1 MKVIIQRSL
10 SSSVSVS
17 NKVIGKIDKGY
28 VILVGFTLGDD
39 KQIVDQMIN
48 KIINLR
54 VFSDENDKLNLSIK
68 DIEGSVLSISQ
79 FTLYS
84 KLNGRRPSF
93 TKALNYNDAKEL
105 YEYFDGNLTLEE
117 AISLIKKR
125 SRNYAKRQY
134 TWFNNQMNVK
144 WFDIDNNDFNN
155 TVNEVINYVK
165 NELKP

>member
-39 KQIVDQMIN
+39 KQIVDEMIN

-54 VFSDENDKLNLSIK
+54 IFSDENDKLNLSIK

-93 TKALNYNDAKEL
+93 TKALNYNEAKEL
-105 YEYFDGNLTLEE
+105 
-117 AISLIKKR
+117 
-125 SRNYAKRQY
+125 
-134 TWFNNQMNVK
+134 
-144 WFDIDNNDFNN
+144 
-155 TVNEVINYVK
+155 
-165 NELKP
+165 

>member
-54 VFSDENDKLNLSIK
+54 IFSDENDKLNLSIK

-105 YEYFDGNLTLEE
+105 YEYFNHKFKLENINVETGEFGADMKVNITNDGPVT
-117 AISLIKKR
+117 II
-125 SRNYAKRQY
+125 
-134 TWFNNQMNVK
+134 
-144 WFDIDNNDFNN
+144 IDSNEDF
-155 TVNEVINYVK
+155 K
-165 NELKP
+165 